1 METQALPDAPLT
13 LGTAGHIDHGKTA
26 LVTLLTGK
34 NTDRLREE
42 RERGIS
48 IELGYAELEL
58 PGGRRLSVVDVPGH
72 ERFVRT
78 MVAGATGIDFF
89 LLVIAADDGV
99 MPQTVEHLAVL
110 ELLGVQR
117 GVVALTK
124 ADLADDELLELA
136 RADVVEFLAK
146 TSYAGAPLV
155 TVSARDGR
163 GVSELLAA
171 LDAVAADFEKVR
183 RDGPARLPIDRVF
196 ALKGTGTVVTGTLWR
211 GEIRAGDA
219 LLVEPG
225 GRKVVARSVQVHDRA
240 DEAALGGRRVGV
252 NLRGI
257 DHGDIERGQW
267 LVAAV
272 GGGTAIAGPTTA
284 FEAWVTVLGGARS
297 LRSGERVR
305 LHHGTAQYLARLQVL
320 AGTSLEPGAQGAA
333 VVRLDDGLAV
343 VDPHDRFILRALSP
357 VTTIGG
363 GTVLDTRPRRW
374 HDRAAHAAYCA
385 ALHEGD
391 IARALALLAERA
403 GAAGVGVADLAAVGL
418 DEREAREACSTAEEA
433 GELESRAGR
442 WFVADTAA
450 GAADGILTALRTLA
464 RERPERPQSA
474 PAELA
479 AQVAPFPIEALTS
492 LLADLQKGG
501 RVVETA
507 GGYALV
513 GGATLSQAQERL
525 IAALLERLDAE
536 PFAPPTLATLL
547 QEEGMQRRELLAVL
561 DVLAQ
566 RGRVVRADKDLWFTA
581 AAVDEAR
588 RRLCEALA
596 RAPEITLAGF
606 RDLLGTGRRNAQA
619 LLELFDREGL
629 TRRQGDARVLRTR
642 H

>member
-1 METQALPDAPLT
+1 
-13 LGTAGHIDHGKTA
+13 
-26 LVTLLTGK
+26 
-34 NTDRLREE
+34 
-42 RERGIS
+42 
-48 IELGYAELEL
+48 
-58 PGGRRLSVVDVPGH
+58 
-72 ERFVRT
+72 
-78 MVAGATGIDFF
+78 
-89 LLVIAADDGV
+89 
-99 MPQTVEHLAVL
+99 
-110 ELLGVQR
+110 
-117 GVVALTK
+117 
-124 ADLADDELLELA
+124 
-136 RADVVEFLAK
+136 
-146 TSYAGAPLV
+146 
-155 TVSARDGR
+155 
-163 GVSELLAA
+163 
-171 LDAVAADFEKVR
+171 
-183 RDGPARLPIDRVF
+183 
-196 ALKGTGTVVTGTLWR
+196 
-211 GEIRAGDA
+211 
-219 LLVEPG
+219 
-225 GRKVVARSVQVHDRA
+225 
-240 DEAALGGRRVGV
+240 
-252 NLRGI
+252 
-257 DHGDIERGQW
+257 
-267 LVAAV
+267 
-272 GGGTAIAGPTTA
+272 
-284 FEAWVTVLGGARS
+284 
-297 LRSGERVR
+297 
-305 LHHGTAQYLARLQVL
+305 
-320 AGTSLEPGAQGAA
+320 
-333 VVRLDDGLAV
+333 
-343 VDPHDRFILRALSP
+343 

-374 HDRAAHAAYCA
+374 HDRAAHVAYCA

-403 GAAGVGVADLAAVGL
+403 GAAGVGVADLAAGGL
-418 DEREAREACSTAEEA
+418 DEREAREAFSTAEEA

-442 WFVADTAA
+442 WFVAGTAA
-450 GAADGILTALRTLA
+450 AAAEEILTALRTLA
-464 RERPERPQSA
+464 SERPERPQSA